1 MSVSEESTVLSSW
14 KDIAKYL
21 GKGVRTVQR
30 WEQHLGLPVR
40 RPIGASQKSAV
51 LLHRA
56 DVDAWLST
64 RFVARTVSSIEIP
77 VRADNASEGA
87 RAALRE
93 KLQAAR
99 ELREAHQKLTEGLA
113 ESIKALSERCE
124 SLKAQSTR
132 VHQPSSEQVSAS
144 CGPNALEQHGDGS
157 GDTHRLIELDAIATQ
172 DLELDLR

>member
-1 MSVSEESTVLSSW
+1 MSVNEESTVLSSW

-40 RPIGASQKSAV
+40 RPVGASQKSAV

-64 RFVARTVSSIEIP
+64 RFVARTVTPIEAP
-77 VRADNASEGA
+77 VRADDALELA

-93 KLQAAR
+93 KLQTAR
-99 ELREAHQKLTEGLA
+99 ELRDAHQKLTEGLA
-113 ESIKALSERCE
+113 ESIKALSQRCE
-124 SLKAQSTR
+124 SLVAQTTR
-132 VHQPSSEQVSAS
+132 GRDP
-144 CGPNALEQHGDGS
+144 GLEQASPSIDPMLLS
-157 GDTHRLIELDAIATQ
+157 NAETAPAKRIA
-172 DLELDLR
+172 